1 MTEHYNIG
9 YKCTGWQVN
18 EGRGNQVAL
27 RWVSQK
33 LERQDITYRQLDSQ
47 SNRYANTLRDWGLQA
62 GERVFLFLP
71 RTPEVYSAFLGI
83 LKAGLV
89 CGTLFSSFGPEALLD
104 RLSDGAAS
112 AVVTNQKS
120 LRKLDEVWPLL
131 PALRVVFLVDVPEH
145 LSERVVSLPR
155 LLAEAGETFEA
166 FPARPDTPSVIHY
179 TSGSTG
185 KPKGV
190 QHVHGSLESQL
201 RSFREVFFPKPDDRY
216 WCTADHAWVT
226 GTSYGIIAPFAFGLT
241 QVQYAGGFDPQTWFS
256 IIEEEKVNLLYTAPT
271 VLRMMM
277 QFEDEIYQGFDLSE
291 LRQIYSVGEP
301 LNPEI
306 YHWGRR
312 VLKHEIHDTWF
323 QTETGSI
330 MIANRPG
337 LEIRPGSMGKPLEG
351 IQPVLLADDFSPAR
365 VGEVGKLGLKSGW
378 PSMFRAYI
386 NLPDAYQSKFHG
398 DIYLTGDLARQD
410 EDGYFWFIG
419 RDDDV
424 INTAGHLVSPF
435 EVESSL
441 LELPAVADVGVIGA
455 PDALLWEK
463 VVAFIALTPAATWSN
478 ELALRLRV
486 HVSNRVSSM
495 AAPADFRIVQKIPK
509 NRSGKIMRR
518 VLRAWYA
525 GQDAGDLST
534 MEE

>member
-1 MTEHYNIG
+1 MNETLNIG
-9 YKCTGWQVN
+9 YACSGLQV
-18 EGRGNQVAL
+18 ERGLGQKTAL
-27 RWVSQK
+27 RWVTPR
-33 LERQDITYRQLDSQ
+33 LERQEFSYQQLDEA
-47 SNRYANTLRDWGLQA
+47 SNRFANALLSAGLA
-62 GERVFLFLP
+62 APERVFLFLP

-89 CGTLFSSFGPEALLD
+89 CGALFSSFGPEALWD
-104 RLSDGAAS
+104 RLADSAAS
-112 AVVTNQKS
+112 AVITNQKS
-120 LRKLDEVWPLL
+120 LRKIEEIWPRL
-131 PALRVVFLVDVPEH
+131 PALRRVFVIDAPAH
-145 LSERVVSLPR
+145 ASDRVLSLPV
-155 LLAEAGETFEA
+155 LLAEASPRFTAVPVSSE
-166 FPARPDTPSVIHY
+166 TPSVLHY

-190 QHVHGSLESQL
+190 QHVHGSLPSQL
-201 RSFREVFFPKPDDRY
+201 NSFAEVFQYQPDDRF

-226 GTSYGIIAPFAFGLT
+226 GTSYGIIAPFASGLT
-241 QVQYAGGFDPQTWFS
+241 QVQYAGGFDPETWFS
-256 IIEEEKVNLLYTAPT
+256 ILRDEQVNLFYTAPT

-277 QFEDEIYQGFDLSE
+277 QFEDELYQGFDLPA
-291 LRQIYSVGEP
+291 LRHIFSVGEP
-301 LNPEI
+301 LNPEV
-306 YHWGRR
+306 YHWGQR
-312 VLKHEIHDTWF
+312 VLHHEIYDTWF

-337 LEIRPGSMGKPLEG
+337 LPVKPGSMGKPLTG
-351 IQPVLLADDFSPAR
+351 IHPAILTEDYRLAGN
-365 VGEVGKLGLKSGW
+365 GEVGKLALQRGW
-378 PSMFRAYI
+378 PSMFRGYI
-386 NLPDAYQSKFHG
+386 NQPEAYQSKFHAET
-398 DIYLTGDLARQD
+398 YLSGDLARQD
-410 EDGYFWFIG
+410 EEGYFWFVG

-441 LELPAVADVGVIGA
+441 LELKEVADVGVIGA
-455 PDALLWEK
+455 ADPLLWEK
-463 VVAFIALTPAATWSN
+463 VVAYLTLAPGVSWNN

-486 HVSNRVSSM
+486 HVSNRVSAM
-495 AAPADFRIVQKIPK
+495 AAPADFRIVAKIPK

>member
-1 MTEHYNIG
+1 
-9 YKCTGWQVN
+9 
-18 EGRGNQVAL
+18 
-27 RWVSQK
+27 
-33 LERQDITYRQLDSQ
+33 
-47 SNRYANTLRDWGLQA
+47 
-62 GERVFLFLP
+62 
-71 RTPEVYSAFLGI
+71 
-83 LKAGLV
+83 
-89 CGTLFSSFGPEALLD
+89 
-104 RLSDGAAS
+104 
-112 AVVTNQKS
+112 
-120 LRKLDEVWPLL
+120 
-131 PALRVVFLVDVPEH
+131 
-145 LSERVVSLPR
+145 
-155 LLAEAGETFEA
+155 
-166 FPARPDTPSVIHY
+166 
-179 TSGSTG
+179 
-185 KPKGV
+185 
-190 QHVHGSLESQL
+190 
-201 RSFREVFFPKPDDRY
+201 
-216 WCTADHAWVT
+216 
-226 GTSYGIIAPFAFGLT
+226 
-241 QVQYAGGFDPQTWFS
+241 
-256 IIEEEKVNLLYTAPT
+256 
-271 VLRMMM
+271 M

-463 VVAFIALTPAATWSN
+463 VVAFIALTPGATWSN

>member
-33 LERQDITYRQLDSQ
+33 LERQDITYRQLDSH

-201 RSFREVFFPKPDDRY
+201 RSFREVFPKRIDCP
-216 WCTADHAWVT
+216 
-226 GTSYGIIAPFAFGLT
+226 
-241 QVQYAGGFDPQTWFS
+241 
-256 IIEEEKVNLLYTAPT
+256 
-271 VLRMMM
+271 
-277 QFEDEIYQGFDLSE
+277 
-291 LRQIYSVGEP
+291 
-301 LNPEI
+301 
-306 YHWGRR
+306 
-312 VLKHEIHDTWF
+312 IH
-323 QTETGSI
+323 
-330 MIANRPG
+330 RPS
-337 LEIRPGSMGKPLEG
+337 RP
-351 IQPVLLADDFSPAR
+351 
-365 VGEVGKLGLKSGW
+365 
-378 PSMFRAYI
+378 
-386 NLPDAYQSKFHG
+386 
-398 DIYLTGDLARQD
+398 
-410 EDGYFWFIG
+410 
-419 RDDDV
+419 
-424 INTAGHLVSPF
+424 
-435 EVESSL
+435 
-441 LELPAVADVGVIGA
+441 
-455 PDALLWEK
+455 
-463 VVAFIALTPAATWSN
+463 
-478 ELALRLRV
+478 
-486 HVSNRVSSM
+486 
-495 AAPADFRIVQKIPK
+495 
-509 NRSGKIMRR
+509 
-518 VLRAWYA
+518 
-525 GQDAGDLST
+525 
-534 MEE
+534 